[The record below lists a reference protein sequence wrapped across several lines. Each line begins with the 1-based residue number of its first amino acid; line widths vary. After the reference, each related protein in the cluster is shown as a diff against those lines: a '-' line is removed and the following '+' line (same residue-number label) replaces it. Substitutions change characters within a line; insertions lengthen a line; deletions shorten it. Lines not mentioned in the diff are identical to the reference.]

1 MAGFLNALLRGMAP
15 EETINF
21 ASASAAYRISHENG
35 LRDVTD
41 WQDIEQKIILK
52 LEKLQKENF
61 EGWIYDEKYKILKI
75 M

>member
-1 MAGFLNALLRGMAP
+1 M
-15 EETINF
+15 
-21 ASASAAYRISHENG
+21 
-35 LRDVTD
+35 RDVTD